1 MNYINFII
9 VLMIKLQLI
18 NDTPML
24 NWLLQKVNPPQVNYL
39 QTVARPSLTDLPDID
54 EKEQDSDNTLLKVA
68 KLIMVTANNN
78 NKFYEM
84 KEQADGTFTVNYG
97 RVGSRGT
104 VASYP
109 IRLWDSKL
117 REKIRKGYKDQT
129 YLFAQES
136 GIQEQLSITDNQ
148 VQKLVE
154 SLMRYARQ
162 SIYTNYA
169 VSADQVTRQQVE
181 EAQALLDTLVEMIS
195 PTMNIKAFN
204 ISLLAL
210 YQVIPRK
217 MNNVNDYLVKKEKD
231 GNLNIEKTEKL
242 IAEEQSVLDVMRGQV
257 EVNEKQKQP
266 KTEPMT
272 LLEAMGLQIEAEK
285 DSKAIQTIKQMMG
298 KEAHLFRQA
307 YKVVNIRTQKAFD
320 GFLANAKNKTVKLF
334 WHGSR
339 NENWLSILKTGLV
352 LRPANAVITGKMFG
366 YGLYFADKFR
376 KSLNYTSLS
385 GSYWAGGTQKRAF
398 ISLYDVHTGNQM
410 KVLRHKSWCYD
421 LTETKLKARRPD
433 CDSLFAKGGA
443 DLINNE
449 YIIYNQA
456 QCTIRYIVEV
466 QR

>member
-1 MNYINFII
+1 
-9 VLMIKLQLI
+9 
-18 NDTPML
+18 ML
-24 NWLLQKVNPPQVNYL
+24 NWLIQKVNPTQVNYL
-39 QTVARPSLTDLPDID
+39 QTVARPSITDISETS
-54 EKEQDSDNTLLKVA
+54 EKKQEAANNSLRIA

-84 KEQADGTFTVNYG
+84 KEQADGTFTVSYG

-104 VASYP
+104 SASYP
-109 IRLWDSKL
+109 IRLWESKL
-117 REKIRKGYKDQT
+117 REKLRKGYKDQT
-129 YLFAQES
+129 YLFAQEYD
-136 GIQEQLSITDNQ
+136 IKDQLSIADNQ

-162 SIYTNYA
+162 SIFTNYA
-169 VSADQVTRQQVE
+169 VTADQVTRQQVE
-181 EAQALLDTLVEMIS
+181 EAQALLDTLVEMIN
-195 PTMNIKAFN
+195 PKMNIKAFN

-217 MNNVNDYLVKKEKD
+217 MSNVNDHLVTKGKKGKLD
-231 GNLNIEKTEKL
+231 IEKTEKL
-242 IAEEQSVLDVMRGQV
+242 IAEEQAVLDVMRGQV

-266 KTEPMT
+266 KAEPMT
-272 LLEAMGLQIEAEK
+272 LLEAMGLQIEPEK
-285 DSKAIQTIKQMMG
+285 DAKAIQTIKKMMG
-298 KEAHLFRQA
+298 KDAHLFRQA
-307 YKVVNIRTQKAFD
+307 YKVVNIRTQQAFD
-320 GFLANAKNKTVKLF
+320 GFIAGAKNKTVKLF

-352 LRPANAVITGKMFG
+352 LRPSNAVITGKMFG
-366 YGLYFADKFR
+366 YGLYFADRFK
-376 KSLNYTSLS
+376 KSLNYTSLT
-385 GSYWAGGTQKRAF
+385 GSYWAGGNQQRAF

-449 YIIYNQA
+449 YIVYNQA
-456 QCTIRYIVEV
+456 QCTIRYLVEV